1 MLKIN
6 KSIFCLGDQA
16 SASMATGMA
25 NMTGMSGMSGMSGM
39 PGMAT
44 MQAMPMM
51 SGMSGMSAM
60 PGMAGMPG
68 MGGMPAMSGMSGMMG
83 MPGMTGQ
90 NQQYVSVP
98 PQSQVSPKG
107 SRPLN
112 GKKIALKKKLLFN
125 ASLNNEIL
133 WSVYLYFIMDWTW
146 NCFAGVPWKT

>member
-1 MLKIN
+1 MDIRSDFFFIISVGIAILFRFLWVKNWLFLIYRF
-6 KSIFCLGDQA
+6 FCLGDQA
-16 SASMATGMA
+16 SASMAAGMA

-98 PQSQVSPKG
+98 PQSQVSPMR
-107 SRPLN
+107 SRQKSVFLM
-112 GKKIALKKKLLFN
+112 ALTIK
-125 ASLNNEIL
+125 A
-133 WSVYLYFIMDWTW
+133 W
-146 NCFAGVPWKT
+146 GGG